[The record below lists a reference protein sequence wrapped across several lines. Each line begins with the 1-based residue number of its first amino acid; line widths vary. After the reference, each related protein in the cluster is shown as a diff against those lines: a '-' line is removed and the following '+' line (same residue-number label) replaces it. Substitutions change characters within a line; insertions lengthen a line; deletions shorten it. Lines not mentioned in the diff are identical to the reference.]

1 MSGQGKTWKLYNRDE
16 ELMELWRAAKNDCEI
31 AEKMDCTASAIWQWR
46 RRNDLPK
53 NAERGRQW

>member
-1 MSGQGKTWKLYNRDE
+1 MSRQGKTWKLYNREE
-16 ELMELWRAAKNDCEI
+16 ELMELWKAGKNDCRI
-31 AEKMDCTASAIWQWR
+31 ADEMGCTASAIWQWR

>member
-1 MSGQGKTWKLYNRDE
+1 
-16 ELMELWRAAKNDCEI
+16 MELWKAAKNDCEI